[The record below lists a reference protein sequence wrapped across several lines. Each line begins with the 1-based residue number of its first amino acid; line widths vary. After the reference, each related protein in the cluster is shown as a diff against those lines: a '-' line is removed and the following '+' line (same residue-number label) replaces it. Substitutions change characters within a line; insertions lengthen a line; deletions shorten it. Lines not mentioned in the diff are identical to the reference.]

1 MNCCHLHLNSWQLI
15 YFFFSSFYPGTCFLE
30 TIKIGVFSN
39 SFNDELL
46 RTTWNKEF
54 VLTVKVNFWWWE
66 MILQSNS
73 IPQLFMLI
81 FFFRFNIK
89 YRPAIITGQSFMTN
103 LKIWIIFI
111 NESAFSALYHT
122 IDIILRS
129 NRTVFSAI
137 NDKFDKW

>member
-1 MNCCHLHLNSWQLI
+1 
-15 YFFFSSFYPGTCFLE
+15 
-30 TIKIGVFSN
+30 
-39 SFNDELL
+39 
-46 RTTWNKEF
+46 
-54 VLTVKVNFWWWE
+54 